1 MGMMCTPW
9 RTDKDEIMDTGI
21 FITFEGGDGSGKTT
35 HMRFLAES
43 LRARGTEVVC
53 LREPGGTIIGERLRN
68 VVLDPG
74 NDAMTSECELLIYEA
89 ARAQIVGQ
97 VVRPA
102 LERGAVVLCDRYTD
116 STIAYQSFGRG
127 LDRGFI
133 ERANDFACQ
142 GVYPRR
148 TILMQTGGSA
158 EEGLVRASHRAG
170 ADRLELAGVA
180 FHERVNAGY
189 LQLAREFP
197 ERIRIVVSDK
207 EKSETARRVFAELS
221 DLFPWMGDQTVCT
234 PAFFARANV
243 KPYEMGM

>member
-1 MGMMCTPW
+1 MANDAERHDSGQ
-9 RTDKDEIMDTGI
+9 GL
-21 FITFEGGDGSGKTT
+21 FITFEGGDGAGKST
-35 HMRFLAES
+35 HLQLVAEA
-43 LRARGTEVVC
+43 LRARGQEVVC
-53 LREPGGTIIGERLRN
+53 LREPGGTIIGEQLRQT
-68 VVLDPG
+68 VLDPG
-74 NDAMTSECELLIYEA
+74 NYIMTEECELLIYEA
-89 ARAQIVGQ
+89 ARAQLVSQ
-97 VVRPA
+97 VICPA
-102 LERGAVVLCDRYTD
+102 LARGLTVLCDRFAD
-116 STIAYQSFGRG
+116 STLAYQSFGRG
-127 LDRGFI
+127 LDRVFV